1 MTIISHLYAFV
12 VGVDTHAKNH
22 VYSVLSKSGE
32 HVDTAEF
39 PTTKAGL
46 NRALA
51 WAGRRTGGD
60 LNTLWVIEGI
70 GTYGAILADHVAD
83 AGYTAAEA
91 ASMNARDRHA
101 TGKDDRIDARR
112 IAGTVLSMDE
122 SRLRFPRQADGPR
135 QGLRIL
141 VKARESMTREKTR
154 TINALTALL
163 RTHDL
168 GMDARRKLSVV
179 KIQTVAKWRMRNES
193 VELTEARREAI
204 RLAKR
209 VVELDA
215 EIKDYA
221 MRILALVKDS
231 PAAVLLAQPGI
242 GAITAAVFYLA
253 WSHPGRVRSEAA
265 FAKLAGANPIP
276 ASSGNVVRF
285 RLNRSGDRRLN
296 SALYMVTITRLAS
309 HEETR
314 EYMAK
319 RLKDGKSKKEVIR
332 CLKRY
337 LARSVYRILE
347 AANSMSQAA

>member
-22 VYSVLSKSGE
+22 VYSVLTKSGE
-32 HVDTAEF
+32 HVDTAAF
-39 PTTKAGL
+39 PTTKAGIK
-46 NRALA
+46 RALT

-60 LNTLWVIEGI
+60 LETLWVIEGI
-70 GTYGAILADHVAD
+70 GTYGAILADHVAE
-83 AGYTAAEA
+83 AGYTVAEA
-91 ASMNARDRHA
+91 ASMDARDRYA

-135 QGLRIL
+135 QGLQIL

-154 TINALTALL
+154 TVNALTALL

-179 KIQTVAKWRMRNES
+179 KIHAVAKWRIRNES
-193 VELTEARREAI
+193 VALTEARREAI

-209 VVELDA
+209 VVEVDA
-215 EIKDYA
+215 DIKDYA
-221 MRILALVKDS
+221 TRIEALVKDS
-231 PAAVLLAQPGI
+231 PAAVLLAEPGF
-242 GAITAAVFYLA
+242 GPITAAVFYLA

-265 FAKLAGANPIP
+265 FAKLAGVSPIP

-296 SALYMVTITRLAS
+296 SALYMVAITRLS
-309 HEETR
+309 HQKR
-314 EYMAK
+314 SQAYMAK
-319 RLKDGKSKKEVIR
+319 RLGEGKTKKETIR
-332 CLKRY
+332 CMKRH

-347 AANSMSQAA
+347 ATNSIGQAA

>member
-22 VYSVLSKSGE
+22 VYSVLTKSGE
-32 HVDTAEF
+32 HVDTAAF

-46 NRALA
+46 KRALA
-51 WAGRRTGGD
+51 WAGRRTRGD
-60 LNTLWVIEGI
+60 LETLWVIEGI
-70 GTYGAILADHVAD
+70 GTYGAILADHVAE
-83 AGYTAAEA
+83 AGYTVAEA

-112 IAGTVLSMDE
+112 IAGAVLSMDE

-163 RTHDL
+163 RGQDL
-168 GMDARRKLSVV
+168 GVDARRKLSVV
-179 KIQTVAKWRMRNES
+179 KIQTVAKWRIRDES
-193 VELTEARREAI
+193 VALTEARREAI

-209 VVELDA
+209 VIELDA

-221 MRILALVKDS
+221 ARIEALVKDS
-231 PAAVLLAQPGI
+231 PGAALLAEPGI
-242 GAITAAVFYLA
+242 GPITAAVFYLA
-253 WSHPGRVRSEAA
+253 WSHHGRVRSEAA
-265 FAKLAGANPIP
+265 FAKLAGVCPIP

-296 SALYMVTITRLAS
+296 SALYMVAVTRLS
-309 HEETR
+309 HHKKSQA
-314 EYMAK
+314 YMAR
-319 RLKDGKSKKEVIR
+319 RLSEGKTKKETIR
-332 CLKRY
+332 CMKRA

-347 AANSMSQAA
+347 ATNPIGQAA

>member
-1 MTIISHLYAFV
+1 MSIISHLYAFV

-22 VYSVLSKSGE
+22 VYSVLTNTGE
-32 HVDTAEF
+32 HVDTREF
-39 PTTKAGL
+39 PTNKAGIK
-46 NRALA
+46 RALT

-60 LNTLWVIEGI
+60 LETLWVIEGI
-70 GTYGAILADHVAD
+70 GTYGAILADHVTN
-83 AGYTAAEA
+83 AGYTVAEA

-112 IAGTVLSMDE
+112 IANTVLSMNE
-122 SRLRFPRQADGPR
+122 SRLRLPRQADGPR

-168 GMDARRKLSVV
+168 GMDARRKLSVA
-179 KIQTVAKWRMRNES
+179 KIRTVTKWRSRNES

-209 VVELDA
+209 VVELDVD
-215 EIKDYA
+215 IKDYA
-221 MRILALVKDS
+221 MRIEALVKDS
-231 PAAVLLAQPGI
+231 PAAVLLAEPGI
-242 GAITAAVFYLA
+242 GPISAAVFYLA

-265 FAKLAGANPIP
+265 FAKLAGVSPIP

-296 SALYMVTITRLAS
+296 SALYMVAITRLS
-309 HEETR
+309 HQEKSQA
-314 EYMAK
+314 YMAK
-319 RLKDGKSKKEVIR
+319 RLGEGKTKKETIR
-332 CLKRY
+332 CMKRA

-347 AANSMSQAA
+347 ATNSLGQAA

>member
-22 VYSVLSKSGE
+22 VYSVLTRSGE
-32 HVDTAEF
+32 HVDTASF

-46 NRALA
+46 KRALT

-60 LNTLWVIEGI
+60 LDTLWVIEGI

-83 AGYTAAEA
+83 NGYLVAEA

-112 IAGTVLSMDE
+112 IAGAVLSLDE

-168 GMDARRKLSVV
+168 GMDARRKLSIVT
-179 KIQTVAKWRMRNES
+179 IQTVAKWRIRNES
-193 VELTEARREAI
+193 VALAEARREAI

-215 EIKDYA
+215 EIRDYA
-221 MRILALVKDS
+221 MRIEALVKDS
-231 PAAVLLAQPGI
+231 PAAVLLDEPGM
-242 GAITAAVFYLA
+242 GPITAAVFYLA
-253 WSHPGRVRSEAA
+253 WSHHGRVRSEAA
-265 FAKLAGANPIP
+265 FAKLAGVCPIP

-296 SALYMVTITRLAS
+296 SALYMVAITRLS
-309 HEETR
+309 HQKR
-314 EYMAK
+314 SQAYMAK
-319 RLKDGKSKKEVIR
+319 RLSEGKTKKETIR
-332 CLKRY
+332 CMKRS
-337 LARSVYRILE
+337 LARHVYRILE
-347 AANSMSQAA
+347 ATNPIGQAA

>member
-22 VYSVLSKSGE
+22 VYAVLTNSGE
-32 HVDTAEF
+32 HVDTATF

-46 NRALA
+46 KRALA
-51 WAGRRTGGD
+51 WTSRRTGGD
-60 LNTLWVIEGI
+60 LDTLWVIEGI

-83 AGYTAAEA
+83 NGYTVAEA

-112 IAGTVLSMDE
+112 IANTVLSLDE

-163 RTHDL
+163 RANDL
-168 GMDARRKLSVV
+168 GIDARRKLSLV
-179 KIQTVAKWRMRNES
+179 KIRSVAKWRVRNEP
-193 VELTEARREAI
+193 VARLEARREAI

-209 VVELDA
+209 VIELDA
-215 EIKDYA
+215 DIKDYST
-221 MRILALVKDS
+221 RILTLVKDS

-242 GAITAAVFYLA
+242 GPITAAVFYLA
-253 WSHPGRVRSEAA
+253 WSHPGRVHSEAA
-265 FAKLAGANPIP
+265 FAKLAGVNPIP

-296 SALYMVTITRLAS
+296 SALYMVSITKLSFDER
-309 HEETR
+309 TR
-314 EYMAK
+314 AYMAK
-319 RLKDGKSKKEVIR
+319 RLREGKSKKEAIR
-332 CLKRY
+332 CIKRY
-337 LARSVYRILE
+337 VARNVYRLLE
-347 AANSMSQAA
+347 ATNVTGQAA

>member
-22 VYSVLSKSGE
+22 VYSVLTNTGE
-32 HVDTAEF
+32 HVDTAAF

-46 NRALA
+46 KRALL

-60 LNTLWVIEGI
+60 LDTLWVIEGI

-83 AGYTAAEA
+83 NGYTVAEA

-135 QGLRIL
+135 QGLQVL

-154 TINALTALL
+154 TVNALTALL

-179 KIQTVAKWRMRNES
+179 KIHAVAKWRIRNES
-193 VELTEARREAI
+193 VALTEARREAI

-209 VVELDA
+209 VVEVDA
-215 EIKDYA
+215 DIKDYA
-221 MRILALVKDS
+221 TRIEALVKDS
-231 PAAVLLAQPGI
+231 PAAVLLAEPGI
-242 GAITAAVFYLA
+242 GPITAAVFYLA

-265 FAKLAGANPIP
+265 FAKLAGVSPIP

-296 SALYMVTITRLAS
+296 SALYMVAITRLS
-309 HEETR
+309 HQKR
-314 EYMAK
+314 SQAYMAK
-319 RLKDGKSKKEVIR
+319 RLGEGKTKKETIR
-332 CLKRY
+332 CMKRH

-347 AANSMSQAA
+347 ATNSIGQAA

>member
-22 VYSVLSKSGE
+22 VYSVLTHTGE
-32 HVDTAEF
+32 HADTREF
-39 PTTKAGL
+39 PTNKAGL
-46 NRALA
+46 KRALA

-83 AGYTAAEA
+83 AGYTVAEA

-112 IAGTVLSMDE
+112 IAGTVLPLDE

-179 KIQTVAKWRMRNES
+179 KIQTVAKWRARNEA
-193 VELTEARREAI
+193 VALTEARREAI

-209 VVELDA
+209 VVELDVD
-215 EIKDYA
+215 IKDYA
-221 MRILALVKDS
+221 MRIEALVKDS
-231 PAAVLLAQPGI
+231 PAAVLLEQPGI
-242 GAITAAVFYLA
+242 GPITAAVFYLA

-296 SALYMVTITRLAS
+296 SALYMVAITRLSFQERTQA
-309 HEETR
+309 
-314 EYMAK
+314 YMDR
-319 RLKDGKSKKEVIR
+319 RLGEGKSKKDVIR
-332 CLKRY
+332 CIKRY
-337 LARSVYRILE
+337 VAREVYRILE
-347 AANSMSQAA
+347 ATNVRREAA

>member
-22 VYSVLSKSGE
+22 VYSVLTHTGE
-32 HVDTAEF
+32 HVDTATF
-39 PTTKAGL
+39 PTTKAGIK
-46 NRALA
+46 RALT
-51 WAGRRTGGD
+51 WVGRRTRGD

-83 AGYTAAEA
+83 AGYTVAEA

-112 IAGTVLSMDE
+112 IAGTVLPLDE

-141 VKARESMTREKTR
+141 VKARESMTGEKTR

-179 KIQTVAKWRMRNES
+179 KIQTVAKWRLRNES
-193 VELTEARREAI
+193 VALTEARREAI

-209 VVELDA
+209 VVDLDV
-215 EIKDYA
+215 EISDYA
-221 MRILALVKDS
+221 MRIEALVKDS
-231 PAAVLLAQPGI
+231 PGAVLLAEPGI
-242 GAITAAVFYLA
+242 GPISAAVFYLA
-253 WSHPGRVRSEAA
+253 WSHHGRVRSEAA
-265 FAKLAGANPIP
+265 FAKLAGVCPIP

-296 SALYMVTITRLAS
+296 SALYMVAITRLS
-309 HEETR
+309 HHHR
-314 EYMAK
+314 SQEYMAK
-319 RLKDGKSKKEVIR
+319 RLGEGKTKKETIR
-332 CLKRY
+332 CMKRHV
-337 LARSVYRILE
+337 ARSVYRILE
-347 AANSMSQAA
+347 ATKPIGQAA